1 MDNFS
6 GKVSLRDIKAY
17 RALYSVQV
25 VIKALGGVYKQRGR
39 DPFEL
44 QQIFQ
49 RILKS
54 MFDQSNGA
62 LGILQV
68 QRGNVTCGDECAGHW
83 LCLLNNILYI
93 FASLQPFDLVVKES

>member
-49 RILKS
+49 RILKRY
-54 MFDQSNGA
+54 
-62 LGILQV
+62 V
-68 QRGNVTCGDECAGHW
+68 
-83 LCLLNNILYI
+83 
-93 FASLQPFDLVVKES
+93 